1 MSGEMPLPRKAPVV
15 EKAKFPLVW
24 KLFGLTA
31 LLIVTVVG
39 VAIGITI
46 QRANTIANTTV
57 NKSIANA
64 AKLFKELE
72 RQRLGKLAL
81 GAKFLGRDPSFVA
94 YIQHARTA
102 VSEVAVAPSAGAA
115 AAAPAPVPQAVTPPA
130 PQPTA
135 TTAIDFADILDQLTE
150 KKDLLRSESAD
161 EGRGHLML
169 VLDEQGRVL
178 SRTDRPALSGDKMD
192 DLYTAIPMVKQIVDE
207 PTVAVEEGVITLGDH
222 LYHAAIAPMSPGANN
237 VRVGYLINAYEIDD
251 EFANLIADS
260 TNAQV
265 MFGSATSP
273 SVIRSTTA
281 PSFGMQQMAV
291 VKTIFKTGE
300 PMPSSIIQI
309 ESSKYVSTGV
319 PLQSMVVIDQQSSN
333 APAPAAKESGQPV
346 GAALFLRN
354 LDNELKP
361 FKEIEKALLIGGGI
375 ALLLAFVLSW
385 LIAKR
390 VTHPIEELAGIAQ
403 AVTGGDYDVHP
414 PIDRSDE
421 VGILGR
427 SFAKM
432 ITALRDKAEIE
443 ELYEQ
448 MAARSQEREGVSPR
462 QNEAAK
468 LDEGTVLVTDL
479 RDLPATV
486 GEGDAANVIAA
497 VSKVMK
503 LQEAEVARQDGF
515 VREIIGH
522 RLISVFR
529 GDRGILH
536 AIRAARAINEE
547 LGTMGPGHMT
557 IGAGI
562 ATGEFVTGSVDL
574 EGDNGIAIVGNAPL
588 LADLFAWHAPTGY
601 AYISYETA
609 QAAGGEIIST
619 STREQVQLKWL
630 PNPLPV
636 ASLPLVSLTTNM
648 MRAIGQTSSSMATM
662 RIGETIPGATSPGVA
677 AQELTPG
684 ATFANRYRIESII
697 GRGGMGVVY
706 KAVDA
711 QLDETVAIKTLPG
724 DVMSRSP
731 EDLERFKREIRL
743 ARKITH
749 RNVLRT
755 YDYGEA
761 EGVYFISMEFV
772 RGYTLAELL
781 EEAPAHQ
788 MVPRVGMGI
797 ARQICRGLEAAHEQ
811 GIIHRDIKP
820 QNVLID
826 HKGEVK
832 LMDFGIAR
840 MAEAHEGMTQAGL
853 IVGTPHYMSPEQ
865 VQGKQL
871 DPRSDVYS
879 MGVMLYEMLSG
890 QKPFTSS
897 SLTGVLTAHITEN
910 ARPPIEL
917 RPEIGRKVND
927 IVMRC
932 LAKDPKARY
941 GNAGELLQD
950 LDTVQMQQRSAAA
963 A

>member
-1 MSGEMPLPRKAPVV
+1 VTAEPITGPARTTSGEIPVPRRAPVV

-31 LLIVTVVG
+31 LLIAIVVTVA
-39 VAIGITI
+39 VAITI
-46 QRANTIANTTV
+46 QRANAIAKTTV
-57 NKSIANA
+57 DNSIAGA
-64 AKLFKELE
+64 AKLFKEFE
-72 RQRLGKLAL
+72 RQRLGRLAL
-81 GAKFLGRDPSFVA
+81 PAELLGTDPNFAA
-94 YIQHARTA
+94 YIQKSLMGEPTT
-102 VSEVAVAPSAGAA
+102 PLPGAA
-115 AAAPAPVPQAVTPPA
+115 TTPAAAPQVPPA
-130 PQPTA
+130 APTLDL
-135 TTAIDFADILDQLTE
+135 TSIADQIEERRQAFGSDLFIL
-150 KKDLLRSESAD
+150 
-161 EGRGHLML
+161 
-169 VLDEQGRVL
+169 LDDQGRVVA
-178 SRTDRPALSGDKMD
+178 RTDQPSVTVPTYE
-192 DLYTAIPMVKQIVDE
+192 DLYKETPLVKNIVDDASL
-207 PTVAVEEGVITLGDH
+207 PISTGVMSLGGK
-222 LYHAAIAPMSPGANN
+222 LYHAAVAPVGTGQNK
-237 VRVGYLINAYEIDD
+237 VRVAYLVNAYLIDD
-251 EFANLIADS
+251 TFANRIQQS
-260 TNAQV
+260 TNAGV
-265 MFGSATSP
+265 MFGSVAAP
-273 SVIRSTTA
+273 SSIIRSTNA
-281 PSFGMQQMAV
+281 PSFGMQQMTGV
-291 VKTIFKTGE
+291 RQIFKTGKT
-300 PMPSSIIQI
+300 MPPSTADIDG
-309 ESSKYVSTGV
+309 SKYVMTGE
-319 PLQSMVVIDQQSSN
+319 PLQSGTQT
-333 APAPAAKESGQPV
+333 V
-346 GAALFLRN
+346 GAAVFLRS
-354 LDNELKP
+354 LDRELAP
-361 FKEIEKALLIGGGI
+361 FREIQNALLVGGGI
-375 ALLLAFVLSW
+375 ALLLAFIFSW

-403 AVTGGDYDVHP
+403 AVTGGDYTVHP

-448 MAARSQEREGVSPR
+448 MAARSQEREGIGTGR
-462 QNEAAK
+462 QNESAK
-468 LDEGTVLVTDL
+468 LDEGTILVTDL

-497 VSKVMK
+497 VSKAMK

-522 RLISVFR
+522 RLVSVFR

-557 IGAGI
+557 IGVGI

-588 LADLFAWHAPTGY
+588 LAELFAWHAPTGY

-662 RIGETIPGATSPGVA
+662 RIGETIPGQTAPGIA

-917 RPEIGRKVND
+917 RPEIGRRVND

-941 GNAGELLQD
+941 GNAGELLHD
-950 LDTVQMQQRSAAA
+950 LDTVQMQTRAAA

>member
-1 MSGEMPLPRKAPVV
+1 MTVEPITGPARTSSGEIPIPRKSAAV

-31 LLIVTVVG
+31 LLIAIVVTVA
-39 VAIGITI
+39 VAITI
-46 QRANTIANTTV
+46 QRANAIAKTTV
-57 NKSIANA
+57 DNSIAGA
-64 AKLFKELE
+64 AKLFKEFE
-72 RQRLGKLAL
+72 RQRLGRLAL
-81 GAKFLGRDPSFVA
+81 PAELLGTDPNFAA
-94 YIQHARTA
+94 YIQKSLMGETATPVAGTAATPAGAPQVPPAAPTLDLTSIADQIEERRTA
-102 VSEVAVAPSAGAA
+102 FGS
-115 AAAPAPVPQAVTPPA
+115 
-130 PQPTA
+130 
-135 TTAIDFADILDQLTE
+135 DLFIL
-150 KKDLLRSESAD
+150 
-161 EGRGHLML
+161 
-169 VLDEQGRVL
+169 LDDQGRVVA
-178 SRTDRPALSGDKMD
+178 RTDQPSVTVPTYE
-192 DLYTAIPMVKQIVDE
+192 DLYKETPLVKSIVDDASL
-207 PTVAVEEGVITLGDH
+207 PISTGVMSLGGK
-222 LYHAAIAPMSPGANN
+222 LYHAAVAPVGTGQNK
-237 VRVGYLINAYEIDD
+237 VRVGYLVNAYLIDD
-251 EFANLIADS
+251 TFANRIQQS
-260 TNAQV
+260 TNAGV
-265 MFGSATSP
+265 MFGSAAAP
-273 SVIRSTTA
+273 SSIIRSTNA
-281 PSFGMQQMAV
+281 PSFGMQQMTGV
-291 VKTIFKTGE
+291 DQIFTTGKTMPPSTADIDGSKYVMTGE
-300 PMPSSIIQI
+300 P
-309 ESSKYVSTGV
+309 
-319 PLQSMVVIDQQSSN
+319 LQSGTQT
-333 APAPAAKESGQPV
+333 V
-346 GAALFLRN
+346 GAAIFLRS
-354 LDNELKP
+354 LDRELAP
-361 FKEIEKALLIGGGI
+361 FREIQKALLIGGGI
-375 ALLLAFVLSW
+375 ALLLAFVFSW

-403 AVTGGDYDVHP
+403 AVTGGDYTVHP

-448 MAARSQEREGVSPR
+448 MAARSQEREGAGSPR

-468 LDEGTVLVTDL
+468 LDEGTILVTDL
-479 RDLPATV
+479 RELPATV
-486 GEGDAANVIAA
+486 GEGDAANVISA
-497 VSKVMK
+497 VSKAMK

-522 RLISVFR
+522 RLVSVFR

-547 LGTMGPGHMT
+547 LDTMGPGHMT
-557 IGAGI
+557 IGVGI

-588 LADLFAWHAPTGY
+588 LAELFAWHAPTGY

-636 ASLPLVSLTTNM
+636 ASLPLVSLTPNM
-648 MRAIGQTSSSMATM
+648 MRTMGQTSSSMATM
-662 RIGETIPGATSPGVA
+662 RIGETMPGATAPGLAA

-684 ATFANRYRIESII
+684 STFANRYRIESII

-917 RPEIGRKVND
+917 RPEIGRRVND

-941 GNAGELLQD
+941 GNAGELLHD

-963 A
+963 

>member
-1 MSGEMPLPRKAPVV
+1 MSGEMPVPRKAPVV

-31 LLIVTVVG
+31 LLIAIVVAVA
-39 VAIGITI
+39 VAITI
-46 QRANTIANTTV
+46 SRANAIAKTTV
-57 NKSIANA
+57 NKSIAGA

-72 RQRLGKLAL
+72 RQRLDQLQL
-81 GAKFLGRDPSFVA
+81 GADLSGHDPAFFAYIEHAMTAPNDAPSLPATPGVAAVPTSTHIDYADIFDIIKTRKNLLHSDLIMMLDKEGKVIGRTDQPDLSEASKGDPSPLAKKIVEDDNL
-94 YIQHARTA
+94 TG
-102 VSEVAVAPSAGAA
+102 VS
-115 AAAPAPVPQAVTPPA
+115 
-130 PQPTA
+130 
-135 TTAIDFADILDQLTE
+135 
-150 KKDLLRSESAD
+150 
-161 EGRGHLML
+161 
-169 VLDEQGRVL
+169 
-178 SRTDRPALSGDKMD
+178 
-192 DLYTAIPMVKQIVDE
+192 
-207 PTVAVEEGVITLGDH
+207 GVIKVDDY
-222 LYHAAIAPMSPGANN
+222 LYHAAIAPLVLGTNN
-237 VRVGYLINAYEIDD
+237 VRLGYIVNAYAIDD
-251 EFANLIADS
+251 AFANRIEDS
-260 TNAQV
+260 TNAEV
-265 MFGSATSP
+265 LLAARDGA
-273 SVIRSTTA
+273 IRRSHGA
-281 PSFGMQQMAV
+281 PAFGMQSMSD
-291 VKTIFKTGE
+291 VKLIFDTGKSLQ
-300 PMPSSIIQI
+300 PTTAQI
-309 ESSKYVSTGV
+309 EQTKYVMDGE
-319 PLQSMVVIDQQSSN
+319 PLQS
-333 APAPAAKESGQPV
+333 AGQTV
-346 GAALFLRN
+346 GAAVFIRS
-354 LDNELKP
+354 LDRELAP
-361 FKEIEKALLIGGGI
+361 FREIQNALLIGGGI
-375 ALLLAFVLSW
+375 ALLLAFIFSW

-403 AVTGGDYDVHP
+403 AVTGGDYTVHP

-448 MAARSQEREGVSPR
+448 MAARSQEREAVGAPR

-468 LDEGTVLVTDL
+468 LDEGTILVTDL
-479 RDLPATV
+479 RELPATV

-497 VSKVMK
+497 VSKAMK

-522 RLISVFR
+522 RLVSVFR

-547 LGTMGPGHMT
+547 LGTMGVGHMT
-557 IGAGI
+557 IGVGI

-588 LADLFAWHAPTGY
+588 LAELFAWHAPTGY

-636 ASLPLVSLTTNM
+636 ASLPLVSLSTNM
-648 MRAIGQTSSSMATM
+648 MRALGQTSSSMATM
-662 RIGETIPGATSPGVA
+662 RIGETPPGITASGVTSPGIP

-941 GNAGELLQD
+941 GNAGELLHD
-950 LDTVQMQQRSAAA
+950 LDTVQMQTRSAAA
-963 A
+963 

>member
-1 MSGEMPLPRKAPVV
+1 MPVPRKAPAV

-31 LLIVTVVG
+31 LLIAIVVAVA
-39 VAIGITI
+39 VAITI
-46 QRANTIANTTV
+46 ERANAIAKTTV
-57 NKSIANA
+57 NNSIAGA
-64 AKLFKELE
+64 AKLFKEFE
-72 RQRLGKLAL
+72 RQRLGRLAL
-81 GAKFLGRDPSFVA
+81 PAELLGTDPNFAA
-94 YIQHARTA
+94 YIQK
-102 VSEVAVAPSAGAA
+102 SLMGEPGS
-115 AAAPAPVPQAVTPPA
+115 AAPAVSAAPAAPAAPPSLDLPSIA
-130 PQPTA
+130 
-135 TTAIDFADILDQLTE
+135 DQLE
-150 KKDLLRSESAD
+150 QRRQAFGSDLFIL
-161 EGRGHLML
+161 
-169 VLDEQGRVL
+169 LDDQGRVVA
-178 SRTDRPALSGDKMD
+178 RTDQPAVTAPTYE
-192 DLYTAIPMVKQIVDE
+192 DLYKETPLVKNIVDDASLE
-207 PTVAVEEGVITLGDH
+207 SSTGVMSLGGK
-222 LYHAAIAPMSPGANN
+222 LYHAAVAPVGAGQPR
-237 VRVGYLINAYEIDD
+237 VRVGYLVNAYAIDD
-251 EFANLIADS
+251 TFANRIAQS
-260 TNAQV
+260 TNAGV
-265 MFGSATSP
+265 MFGSAASP
-273 SVIRSTTA
+273 SIVRSTNA
-281 PSFGMQQMAV
+281 PSFGMQQMTGV
-291 VKTIFKTGE
+291 EQIFKTGKT
-300 PMPSSIIQI
+300 MPPSTADV
-309 ESSKYVSTGV
+309 EGSKFVMTGE
-319 PLQSMVVIDQQSSN
+319 PLQSGAQT
-333 APAPAAKESGQPV
+333 V
-346 GAALFLRN
+346 GAAVFLRS
-354 LDNELKP
+354 LDRELAP
-361 FKEIEKALLIGGGI
+361 FKQIENSLLAGGGA
-375 ALLLAFVLSW
+375 ALLLAFIFSW

-390 VTHPIEELAGIAQ
+390 VTHPIEELAMIAQ
-403 AVTGGDYDVHP
+403 SVTGGDYTVHP

-448 MAARSQEREGVSPR
+448 MAAKSQEREAVGAPR
-462 QNEAAK
+462 QSEIAK

-486 GEGDAANVIAA
+486 GAGDAGNVIAA
-497 VSKVMK
+497 VSKAMK
-503 LQEAEVARQDGF
+503 LQEAEVERQDGF
-515 VREIIGH
+515 VREILGH
-522 RLISVFR
+522 HLVSIFR

-547 LGTMGPGHMT
+547 LATMGEGHMT

-574 EGDNGIAIVGNAPL
+574 QGDNGIAIVGNAPL
-588 LADLFAWHAPTGY
+588 LAMLFAWHAPTGY

-619 STREQVQLKWL
+619 SSREQVQLKWL
-630 PNPLPV
+630 PQPLPV

-648 MRAIGQTSSSMATM
+648 MRAIGQTSGSMATM
-662 RIGETIPGATSPGVA
+662 RMGETIPGQTAPAIA
-677 AQELTPG
+677 AQELVPG
-684 ATFANRYRIESII
+684 AVFANRYRIDSII

-879 MGVMLYEMLSG
+879 MGVMLYEMLAG
-890 QKPFTSS
+890 QKPFVSS

-917 RPEIGRKVND
+917 RPEIGREVNA

-941 GNAGELLQD
+941 GNAGELLHD
-950 LDTVQMQQRSAAA
+950 LDTVQMQKQKQSAAA
-963 A
+963 

>member
-1 MSGEMPLPRKAPVV
+1 MTAETVAGQPRTMSGEMPIPRKAPVV

-31 LLIVTVVG
+31 LLIAIVVTVA
-39 VAIGITI
+39 VAITI
-46 QRANTIANTTV
+46 ERANAIAKTTV
-57 NKSIANA
+57 NNSIAGA
-64 AKLFKELE
+64 AKLFKEFE
-72 RQRLGKLAL
+72 RQRLGRLAL
-81 GAKFLGRDPSFVA
+81 TAEVLGNDPSFVA
-94 YIQHARTA
+94 YIQHAMT
-102 VSEVAVAPSAGAA
+102 APSE
-115 AAAPAPVPQAVTPPA
+115 AAPPVSPATGPAA
-130 PQPTA
+130 PQPTH
-135 TTAIDFADILDQLTE
+135 IDYNDILDQISQR
-150 KKDLLRSESAD
+150 KDALGSDLIMLLD
-161 EGRGHLML
+161 T
-169 VLDEQGRVL
+169 QGKIL
-178 SRTDRPALSGDKMD
+178 GRTDRPALSESTDELSSPLARK
-192 DLYTAIPMVKQIVDE
+192 IVDDA
-207 PTVAVEEGVITLGDH
+207 TLVSVSGVMKVDNH
-222 LYHAAIAPMSPGANN
+222 LYHAAIAPLSLGANN
-237 VRVGYLINAYEIDD
+237 VRLAYVVNAYAIDD
-251 EFANLIADS
+251 AFANRIEDS
-260 TNAQV
+260 TNAGV
-265 MFGSATSP
+265 LFASP
-273 SVIRSTTA
+273 DGAIVRSHGA
-281 PSFGMQQMAV
+281 PGFGMQSMSDVRRVFTTGKPLPPSTAQIEQTKYVM
-291 VKTIFKTGE
+291 TGE
-300 PMPSSIIQI
+300 P
-309 ESSKYVSTGV
+309 
-319 PLQSMVVIDQQSSN
+319 LQS
-333 APAPAAKESGQPV
+333 AGETV
-346 GAALFLRN
+346 GAAVFIRS
-354 LDNELKP
+354 LDRELAP
-361 FKEIEKALLIGGGI
+361 FKQIEDSLFVGGGA
-375 ALLLAFVLSW
+375 ALLLAFIFSW

-403 AVTGGDYDVHP
+403 SVTAGDYTVHP

-448 MAARSQEREGVSPR
+448 MAAKSLEREAVVVPR
-462 QNEAAK
+462 QSEAAK
-468 LDEGTVLVTDL
+468 LDEGTILVTDL
-479 RDLPATV
+479 RELPATV

-497 VSKVMK
+497 LSKVMK

-522 RLISVFR
+522 RLVSVFR

-547 LGTMGPGHMT
+547 LATMGEGHMT
-557 IGAGI
+557 IGVGI

-574 EGDNGIAIVGNAPL
+574 EGDSGIAIVGNAPL
-588 LADLFAWHAPTGY
+588 LAMLFAWHAPTGY

-609 QAAGGEIIST
+609 QAAGGEIMS
-619 STREQVQLKWL
+619 SSSREQVQLKWL
-630 PNPLPV
+630 PQPLPV

-648 MRAIGQTSSSMATM
+648 MRAIGQTSSAMATM
-662 RIGETIPGATSPGVA
+662 RISETVPGQTAPGIA

-684 ATFANRYRIESII
+684 ATFANRYRIDGII

-706 KAVDA
+706 KAVDT

-879 MGVMLYEMLSG
+879 MGVMLYEMLAG

-897 SLTGVLTAHITEN
+897 SLTGVLTAHITED

-917 RPEIGRKVND
+917 RPEIGREINA

-941 GNAGELLQD
+941 GNAGELLHD

>member
-1 MSGEMPLPRKAPVV
+1 MSGEIPIPRKAPVV

-31 LLIVTVVG
+31 LLIAIVVTVA
-39 VAIGITI
+39 VAITI
-46 QRANTIANTTV
+46 ERANAIAKTTV
-57 NKSIANA
+57 DNSIAGA
-64 AKLFKELE
+64 AKLFKEFE
-72 RQRLGKLAL
+72 RQRLGRLAL
-81 GAKFLGRDPSFVA
+81 PAELLGTDPNFAA
-94 YIQHARTA
+94 YIQKSLMGEPVT
-102 VSEVAVAPSAGAA
+102 
-115 AAAPAPVPQAVTPPA
+115 AAPTVPPPSTAA
-130 PQPTA
+130 PQPQPA
-135 TTAIDFADILDQLTE
+135 PPALDLPSIADQLE
-150 KKDLLRSESAD
+150 QRRQAFGSDLFIL
-161 EGRGHLML
+161 
-169 VLDEQGRVL
+169 LDDQGRVVA
-178 SRTDRPALSGDKMD
+178 RTDQPAVTAPTYE
-192 DLYTAIPMVKQIVDE
+192 DLYKETPLVRNIVDD
-207 PTVAVEEGVITLGDH
+207 ASLEGSAGVMSLGGK
-222 LYHAAIAPMSPGANN
+222 LYHAAVAPVGAGQPR
-237 VRVGYLINAYEIDD
+237 VRVGYLVNAYAIDD
-251 EFANLIADS
+251 TFANRIAQS
-260 TNAQV
+260 TNAGV
-265 MFGSATSP
+265 MFGSADSP
-273 SVIRSTTA
+273 SIVRSTNA
-281 PSFGMQQMAV
+281 PQFGMQQMTGV
-291 VKTIFKTGE
+291 EQIFKTGKT
-300 PMPSSIIQI
+300 MPPTTADI
-309 ESSKYVSTGV
+309 ERSKYVMTGE
-319 PLQSMVVIDQQSSN
+319 PLQ
-333 APAPAAKESGQPV
+333 AATRTV
-346 GAALFLRN
+346 GAAVFLRS
-354 LDNELKP
+354 LDRELAP
-361 FKEIEKALLIGGGI
+361 FKQIENAMFAGGGA
-375 ALLLAFVLSW
+375 ALLLAFIFSW

-403 AVTGGDYDVHP
+403 AVTGGDYTVHP

-448 MAARSQEREGVSPR
+448 MAARSQEREAVGATR
-462 QNEAAK
+462 QNEPAK
-468 LDEGTVLVTDL
+468 LDEGTILVTDL
-479 RDLPATV
+479 RELPATV

-497 VSKVMK
+497 ISKVMK

-522 RLISVFR
+522 RLVSVFR

-547 LGTMGPGHMT
+547 LGTMGEGHMT
-557 IGAGI
+557 IGVGI

-574 EGDNGIAIVGNAPL
+574 EGDSGIAIVGNAPL
-588 LADLFAWHAPTGY
+588 LAMLFAWHAPTGY

-619 STREQVQLKWL
+619 SSREQVQLKWL
-630 PNPLPV
+630 PQPLPV

-648 MRAIGQTSSSMATM
+648 MRTIGQTSSSMATL
-662 RIGETIPGATSPGVA
+662 RIESTMPGQTAPGLP
-677 AQELTPG
+677 AQELVPG
-684 ATFANRYRIESII
+684 SLFANRYRIDQII

-706 KAVDA
+706 KAVDT

-772 RGYTLAELL
+772 RGYTLTELL
-781 EEAPAHQ
+781 EEAPSHQ
-788 MVPRVGMGI
+788 MVPRVAMGI

-879 MGVMLYEMLSG
+879 MGVMLYEMLAG
-890 QKPFTSS
+890 EKPFTSS
-897 SLTGVLTAHITEN
+897 SLTGVLTAHITET

-917 RPEIGRKVND
+917 RPEIGRQVNA

-932 LAKDPKARY
+932 LAKDPKTRY
-941 GNAGELLQD
+941 GNAGELLHD
-950 LDTVQMQQRSAAA
+950 LDTVQMQQRSVAA
-963 A
+963 

>member
-1 MSGEMPLPRKAPVV
+1 
-15 EKAKFPLVW
+15 
-24 KLFGLTA
+24 
-31 LLIVTVVG
+31 
-39 VAIGITI
+39 
-46 QRANTIANTTV
+46 
-57 NKSIANA
+57 
-64 AKLFKELE
+64 
-72 RQRLGKLAL
+72 
-81 GAKFLGRDPSFVA
+81 
-94 YIQHARTA
+94 
-102 VSEVAVAPSAGAA
+102 
-115 AAAPAPVPQAVTPPA
+115 
-130 PQPTA
+130 
-135 TTAIDFADILDQLTE
+135 
-150 KKDLLRSESAD
+150 
-161 EGRGHLML
+161 
-169 VLDEQGRVL
+169 
-178 SRTDRPALSGDKMD
+178 
-192 DLYTAIPMVKQIVDE
+192 
-207 PTVAVEEGVITLGDH
+207 
-222 LYHAAIAPMSPGANN
+222 
-237 VRVGYLINAYEIDD
+237 
-251 EFANLIADS
+251 
-260 TNAQV
+260 
-265 MFGSATSP
+265 
-273 SVIRSTTA
+273 
-281 PSFGMQQMAV
+281 MQQMTGV
-291 VKTIFKTGE
+291 DQIFKTGKT
-300 PMPSSIIQI
+300 MPPSTGDIDG
-309 ESSKYVSTGV
+309 SKYVMTGE
-319 PLQSMVVIDQQSSN
+319 PLQSATQT
-333 APAPAAKESGQPV
+333 V
-346 GAALFLRN
+346 GAAVFLRS
-354 LDNELKP
+354 LDRELAP
-361 FKEIEKALLIGGGI
+361 FREIQKALLVGGGI
-375 ALLLAFVLSW
+375 ALLLAFIFSW

-403 AVTGGDYDVHP
+403 AVTAGDYTVHP

-448 MAARSQEREGVSPR
+448 MAARSQEREGVGAPR

-468 LDEGTVLVTDL
+468 LDEGTILVTDL

-497 VSKVMK
+497 VSKAMK

-522 RLISVFR
+522 RLVSVFR

-547 LGTMGPGHMT
+547 LDTMGPGHMT
-557 IGAGI
+557 IGVGI

-588 LADLFAWHAPTGY
+588 LAELFAWHAPTGY

-636 ASLPLVSLTTNM
+636 ASLPLVSLTPNM
-648 MRAIGQTSSSMATM
+648 MRTMGQTSSSMATM
-662 RIGETIPGATSPGVA
+662 RIGATMPGDTAPGLAA

-684 ATFANRYRIESII
+684 STFANRYRIESII

-865 VQGKQL
+865 VQGKLL

-941 GNAGELLQD
+941 GNAGELLHD

-963 A
+963 

>member
-1 MSGEMPLPRKAPVV
+1 MTVEPITGPARTSSGEIPIPRKAPVV

-31 LLIVTVVG
+31 LLIAIVVV
-39 VAIGITI
+39 VAVAITI
-46 QRANTIANTTV
+46 QRANAIAKTTV
-57 NKSIANA
+57 DNSIAGA
-64 AKLFKELE
+64 AKLFKEFE
-72 RQRLGKLAL
+72 RQRLGRLAL
-81 GAKFLGRDPSFVA
+81 PTELLGNDPKFVA
-94 YIQHARTA
+94 YIQDALIGGGTKSTPAPAAGTTAVTAPANPPAAPPPTLDLQSIIDQLEQRRLAFGSDLFILLDDQGHVIARTDQ
-102 VSEVAVAPSAGAA
+102 P
-115 AAAPAPVPQAVTPPA
+115 AVTGSSGEDVYAEIPLVKTLVDDA
-130 PQPTA
+130 SLDA
-135 TTAIDFADILDQLTE
+135 T
-150 KKDLLRSESAD
+150 S
-161 EGRGHLML
+161 
-169 VLDEQGRVL
+169 
-178 SRTDRPALSGDKMD
+178 
-192 DLYTAIPMVKQIVDE
+192 
-207 PTVAVEEGVITLGDH
+207 GVISLGGK
-222 LYHAAIAPMSPGANN
+222 LYHAAVAPVGAGQPR
-237 VRVGYLINAYEIDD
+237 VRVAYLINAYAIDD
-251 EFANLIADS
+251 AFANRIAQS
-260 TNAQV
+260 TNAGV
-265 MFGSATSP
+265 MFFGSSDSP
-273 SVIRSTTA
+273 LIIRSTNA
-281 PSFGMQQMAV
+281 PMVGMQQMSGV
-291 VKTIFKTGE
+291 DTILKSGKAMPPSTGEIERSKYVMTGE
-300 PMPSSIIQI
+300 P
-309 ESSKYVSTGV
+309 
-319 PLQSMVVIDQQSSN
+319 LQSGTQT
-333 APAPAAKESGQPV
+333 V
-346 GAALFLRN
+346 GAAVFLRS
-354 LDNELKP
+354 LDRELAP
-361 FKEIEKALLIGGGI
+361 FREIQNALLVGGGI
-375 ALLLAFVLSW
+375 ALLLAFVFSW

-403 AVTGGDYDVHP
+403 AVTGGDYTVHP

-448 MAARSQEREGVSPR
+448 MAARSQEREAVGAPR

-468 LDEGTVLVTDL
+468 LDEGTILVTDL
-479 RDLPATV
+479 RELPATV

-497 VSKVMK
+497 VSKAMK

-522 RLISVFR
+522 RLVSVFR

-557 IGAGI
+557 IGVGI

-588 LADLFAWHAPTGY
+588 LAELFAWHAPTGY

-648 MRAIGQTSSSMATM
+648 MRALGQTSSSMATM
-662 RIGETIPGATSPGVA
+662 RIGETVPGDTAPGIA
-677 AQELTPG
+677 AAELTPG

-917 RPEIGRKVND
+917 RPEIGRRVND

-941 GNAGELLQD
+941 GNAGELLHD
-950 LDTVQMQQRSAAA
+950 LDTVQMQTRSAAA
-963 A
+963 